1 MLKVLVID
9 DEAMVRKIVR
19 KMLERSGHKVVEA
32 ENGKLGIGL
41 LTSDAFDL
49 VITDIIMPEMEG
61 IETLINVKRQRPDTQ
76 VIAMSGGGRTGNV
89 DFLQTAQ
96 KLGAAAILH
105 KPFTMNSLS
114 AAVEEACGK
123 VLTVAAS

>member
-1 MLKVLVID
+1 MLRVLVID

-19 KMLERSGHKVVEA
+19 KMLERAGHNVVEA
-32 ENGKLGIGL
+32 ENGRLGIEQL
-41 LTSDAFDL
+41 KSTAFDL

-61 IETLINVKRQRPDTQ
+61 IETLINVKRQRPETQ

-105 KPFTMNSLS
+105 KPFTMASL
-114 AAVEEACGK
+114 AGAVEEACGK
-123 VLTVAAS
+123 AVTAAAS